1 MCVCSFSHVRL
12 FVTSWTV
19 AFQIPL
25 SMGFS
30 RQEYCIELPC
40 PPPRDLPNLEMEA
53 KSLHLLHWQADS
65 LPLSH
70 WEALSWLTLQLI
82 CIFSK
87 HWKNSLVIYIKC
99 IANQATTLPKI
110 YQHLRIVYSTN
121 SNILSMDSR
130 FFLNWPLPISATV
143 IPKMNIIQLFPNPKC
158 PFFLHSV

>member
-1 MCVCSFSHVRL
+1 MCMCVCSFSHVRL

-87 HWKNSLVIYIKC
+87 HWKNTGVGSLALLQGVFPTWESNQSLLHCRQILYQQSHQGSPLEGCLFSDIFVIIWY
-99 IANQATTLPKI
+99 LPCLA
-110 YQHLRIVYSTN
+110 QV
-121 SNILSMDSR
+121 
-130 FFLNWPLPISATV
+130 
-143 IPKMNIIQLFPNPKC
+143 
-158 PFFLHSV
+158 